1 MNDPGLDEPI
11 VDNAKTVEQ
20 SRLAEE
26 EEEKEY
32 EQEYLA
38 PR

>member
-1 MNDPGLDEPI
+1 MDPGLDEPI
-11 VDNAKTVEQ
+11 QDHAKTVEQ
-20 SRLAEE
+20 SRLEE
-26 EEEKEY
+26 EEEEEEY